1 MIRLTAWTL
10 AGLFAV
16 LYIFGGDLSDAEIAE
31 RDARHAN
38 RTPIMAMVQ
47 NAFDDHSKRKGDYV
61 PTLAQIESGHQ
72 SLAAP
77 DIKVASLHTS
87 VSKPDRPSFS
97 QVSYTQEP
105 RANLITSAS
114 HVTTSASEP
123 ERLASLVA
131 PAGDVTNMML
141 GVVTGKRVNVRSGP
155 STSNEVLGQVVQA
168 DIVRVIPSPHNG
180 WVKISVEGEGVEGYM
195 SARFIDAIEQ

>member
-10 AGLFAV
+10 VGLFTV
-16 LYIFGGDLSDAEIAE
+16 LYTFGDDLSGAEIAE

-61 PTLAQIESGHQ
+61 PALAQIESGHQ
-72 SLAAP
+72 NL
-77 DIKVASLHTS
+77 ASLETS
-87 VSKPDRPSFS
+87 VSKPNRPTFS

-105 RANLITSAS
+105 RADLIKAAS

-123 ERLASLVA
+123 ERLAALVA
-131 PAGDVTNMML
+131 PEGDVTNMML

-155 STSNEVLGQVVQA
+155 STSDEVLGQVIQA
-168 DIVRVIPSPHNG
+168 DIVRVMPSPHNG

-195 SARFIDAIEQ
+195 SARFIDAIDQ